1 MRPPRVSILTPAH
14 NRADLLPQ
22 TIDSVLRQSLGDFEM
37 IVVDDGSTDGT
48 REVVEGYRDPRVLFV
63 GLPHVG
69 NLSKLRNA
77 GVARARGEIVAFLD
91 SDDLWHE
98 DKLRDQAEL
107 LDRHPEAGWSFCGY
121 ESFDDSG
128 PLRRNTYE
136 DEGGQEGR
144 KEEVLLDW
152 IFPTVI
158 RGGMTIYTS
167 TVIARRTLLAAAGP
181 FNEAFLIAD
190 FELFTRL
197 AFLARAAVLRRPLA
211 RIRKHAGNC
220 SSDLARG
227 IDGFLDA
234 IHSVESFHARG
245 AISRE
250 LRTEMLLKYRF
261 RLGKYLLTRG
271 RPAAARRELL
281 ACLRLRPW
289 FAPAWSR
296 YARSFLP

>member
-1 MRPPRVSILTPAH
+1 MRPPRVSILTPAY

-22 TIDSVLRQSLGDFEM
+22 TIASVLAQTFSDFEM

-48 REVVEGYRDPRVLFV
+48 RGVVEGCGDPRVV
-63 GLPHVG
+63 YAGLPHLG

-77 GVARARGEIVAFLD
+77 GVERSRGELVAFLD

-98 DKLRDQAEL
+98 DKLRVQVEL
-107 LDRHPEAGWSFCGY
+107 LDRHPEVGWSFCGY
-121 ESFDDSG
+121 ESFDENG
-128 PLRRNTYE
+128 PLRRNVYGDSEE
-136 DEGGQEGR
+136 D
-144 KEEVLLDW
+144 VLLDW
-152 IFPTVI
+152 IFPAVI
-158 RGGMTIYTS
+158 RGAMTIYTS
-167 TVIARRTLLAAAGP
+167 TVIARRALLAQAGP

-197 AFLARAAVLRRPLA
+197 AFLGRAAVLRRPLT

-227 IDGFLDA
+227 IDGFRDA

-271 RPAAARRELL
+271 RPAEARRELL

-289 FAPAWSR
+289 FLAGWTR
-296 YARSFLP
+296 YARSFLAR

>member
-1 MRPPRVSILTPAH
+1 MAPPRVSILTPAH

-22 TIDSVLRQSLGDFEM
+22 TIDSVLRQGFGDFEM

-48 REVVEGYRDPRVLFV
+48 REAVEGYRDPRLLFV
-63 GLPHVG
+63 GLPYVG

-77 GVARARGEIVAFLD
+77 GVERARGELVAFLD

-98 DKLRDQAEL
+98 DKLRDQVEL
-107 LDRHPEAGWSFCGY
+107 FDRHPEVGWSFCGY
-121 ESFDDSG
+121 ESFDESG
-128 PLRRNTYE
+128 PLRRNVYE
-136 DEGGQEGR
+136 VGEG
-144 KEEVLLDW
+144 EVLLDW

-167 TVIARRTLLAAAGP
+167 TVMARRSLLAEAGP

-197 AFLARAAVLRRPLA
+197 AFLARAAVLRRPLT
-211 RIRKHAGNC
+211 RIRKHGGNC

-227 IDGFLDA
+227 IDGFRDA
-234 IHSVESFHARG
+234 IHSIESFHARG

-250 LRTEMLLKYRF
+250 LRSEMLLKYRF

-271 RPAAARRELL
+271 RPAEARRELL

-289 FAPAWSR
+289 FLPAWSR
-296 YARSFLP
+296 YARSFLR

>member
-1 MRPPRVSILTPAH
+1 MSPRISILTPSH

-22 TIDSVLRQSLGDFEM
+22 TIDSVLRQSCGDFEM
-37 IVVDDGSTDGT
+37 IVVDDGSTDAT
-48 REVVEGYRDPRVLFV
+48 RDVVEGYRDPRLLFV

-77 GVARARGEIVAFLD
+77 GVERARGELVAFLD
-91 SDDLWHE
+91 SDDLWHD
-98 DKLRDQAEL
+98 DKLQEQVEL
-107 LDRHPEAGWSFCGY
+107 FDRHPDVGWSFCGY
-121 ESFDDSG
+121 ESFDANG
-128 PLRRNTYE
+128 PLRRNVF
-136 DEGGQEGR
+136 G
-144 KEEVLLDW
+144 EEEREALVDW

-167 TVIARRTLLAAAGP
+167 TVMARRSLLAEAGP
-181 FNEAFLIAD
+181 FNEELLIAD

-197 AFLARAAVLRRPLA
+197 AFLGKAAVLRRPLT

-227 IDGFLDA
+227 IDGFRDA
-234 IHSVESFHARG
+234 IHSIESFHARG

-250 LRTEMLLKYRF
+250 LRAEMLVKYRY

-271 RPAAARRELL
+271 RPAEARRELL

-289 FAPAWSR
+289 YLPAWNR
-296 YARSFLP
+296 WARSFL